1 MQLYISHKQMEENKM
16 RNMKKVLAIVLAL
29 ALAVCMV
36 ACSGGSG
43 SAAAE
48 VYTYEEDFVE
58 AGYEGDCINTNAYTL
73 VLSGDSYVLQYNFL
87 VNQISGVIV
96 ASTKTQYKGS
106 CSVTEADGV
115 KTVTLEAPTSASCNM
130 NGTVTTEADD
140 PALLTD
146 FEWTTITCDTAT
158 LTMTLA

>member
-1 MQLYISHKQMEENKM
+1 M
-16 RNMKKVLAIVLAL
+16 RNVKKIVALVVAL

-36 ACSGGSG
+36 ACNGGGSG
-43 SAAAE
+43 AAAAE

-130 NGTVTTEADD
+130 NGTVSTEADD
-140 PALLTD
+140 PELLSD